1 MPRTPDKPGKGS
13 FWALHPESGN
23 MFENGCYLR
32 RQKRFKDEKKEA
44 VRQAARAVT
53 HTGDA
58 PTGARSKK
66 ERAEVKKEAAAAAA
80 AAAAGAGTAAG
91 GGGPVSGNSALPP
104 SVSSPLGS
112 TAPPSCQ
119 TTHAAHLDS
128 APKLEPPAGEEAHHQ
143 HHPGQPQHQL
153 ADYYGAPPPPLP
165 PHLKQDPYKDV
176 YKDPHYNPFSIN
188 NIMANE
194 NKGAPAD
201 KFVYDLPSQ
210 YGGYGMAY
218 APPASLP
225 PETYYY
231 QPLHSSN
238 ALL

>member
-1 MPRTPDKPGKGS
+1 
-13 FWALHPESGN
+13 

-44 VRQAARAVT
+44 VRQAARAIT

-58 PTGARSKK
+58 PPPHPRSKK
-66 ERAEVKKEAAAAAA
+66 ERSEVKKEAAAAAA
-80 AAAAGAGTAAG
+80 GGGAGS
-91 GGGPVSGNSALPP
+91 VSGSNAMPP

-119 TTHAAHLDS
+119 TTHAGHLDS
-128 APKLEPPAGEEAHHQ
+128 APKLEPPTGEEGHHQ
-143 HHPGQPQHQL
+143 HPHQHQL
-153 ADYYGAPPPPLP
+153 TDYYSGPPPPLP

-194 NKGAPAD
+194 NKGGPAD
-201 KFVYDLPSQ
+201 KFVYDLPAQ
-210 YGGYGMAY
+210 YGGYGMTY
-218 APPASLP
+218 APPSSLP
-225 PETYYY
+225 PEPYYY